1 MKMINISVKHCNNI
15 DFGNVSI
22 KEGTLNIK
30 YAINGT
36 GKSTIAKAINYQV
49 NGDTNGL
56 ESLVPYKDISNLE
69 NRPEVLGT
77 EQINNVMVFNE
88 EYVDQYVFQKDEL
101 IKDSFS
107 IFIKTPNYEK
117 NMNEIENLLQKI
129 NTSFQSHP
137 ELDSLISNF
146 TAFIDGFG
154 KSKTGYS
161 AAGII
166 AKGLGK
172 GNKIDNIPS
181 DLEEYTPFL
190 QNSADASNVKWLKWQ
205 IDGKKY
211 LDITDKCPYCALS
224 TANTKDKILK
234 ISETYDSKAVEHLN
248 NIINIIDSLSP
259 YFSADTL
266 VQIEEIK
273 KNASGLTTAQQ
284 NYLVEIK
291 EQCIRFLNQLI
302 QLKNMGFN
310 SLKNV
315 GDIITTLND
324 YIINTSLYSHLN
336 SDFTKE
342 KIKII
347 NDSLEDVRKQAKLLQ
362 AKINIQNINIK
373 KTIQE
378 NEDSINNFLR
388 AAGYKYCVA
397 IEEKDSSYKL
407 LLKPTLNNQSI
418 ENVENHLSYGEK
430 NALALILFM
439 FNAIKENSDLII
451 LDDPISS
458 FDGNKKFAILYTL
471 FLSGEKSL
479 KKRTVLLLTHE
490 FETVLDVIYN
500 LPRKFS
506 SIPNAYFL
514 STNNGQLVE
523 KEINKENIQSF
534 RQISL
539 SNISSCAEMINKLIF
554 ARRLSEVENGK
565 DVLWNYLSNLFHKRI
580 VPTIYD
586 EITET
591 EIPMSDVQID
601 EAKELLKSYGIEF
614 DYNSELSKLN
624 DDVYMCNLYRNARSN
639 YEKLQLYRI
648 INNENSNNLVV
659 KKFVNETFHVEND
672 YLFQLNPREYDT
684 VPQFIIDE
692 CDKDLLEDKTK

>member
-1 MKMINISVKHCNNI
+1 MINISVKHCNNI